1 MSDPARKLFRPTVRP
16 RLQRAGQAERD
27 RHADVA
33 IRPDD
38 LILPLFVRDGRNI
51 NHPVSSMPG
60 VSQMS
65 VDVAVDAMRAS
76 IDAGLRRFIFFG
88 IIDSAKKDATG
99 SAALD
104 PDNPVCSVIR
114 AAREADLDAEL
125 IADLCFC
132 EYTDHGHCGVL
143 HDDPDIT
150 VDNDATLDLIGQQ
163 AAVLAASGVDWVA
176 PSGMMDGQVGAI
188 RQALDADGHEAVK
201 ILSYSVKYASASYG
215 PFREAGEGSPQF
227 GDRRGYQ
234 MDYRRSDE
242 WRKEL
247 ELDLDEGAD
256 AVMVKPAIAYL
267 DIIRQMRDATPKEIP
282 VAAYHVSGEYSMIH
296 AAADRGWAD
305 LKQLAL
311 EHTTAIRRAG
321 TDWIITYFARQLLDW
336 V

>member
-1 MSDPARKLFRPTVRP
+1 
-16 RLQRAGQAERD
+16 
-27 RHADVA
+27 
-33 IRPDD
+33 
-38 LILPLFVRDGRNI
+38 
-51 NHPVSSMPG
+51 MPG

-65 VDVAVDAMRAS
+65 PDVAVKTMRACL
-76 IDAGLRRFIFFG
+76 DTGLRRFMLFG
-88 IIDSAKKDATG
+88 ITEPDKKDATG

-104 PDNPVCSVIR
+104 ANNPVNQTIR
-114 AAREADLDAEL
+114 AVREADLDAEL
-125 IADLCFC
+125 FADLCFC

-150 VDNDATLDLIGQQ
+150 VDNDATLDLLGQQ
-163 AAVLAASGVDWVA
+163 ARVLAESGVDWVA

-188 RQALDADGHEAVK
+188 RQALDSATHEAVK

-215 PFREAGEGSPQF
+215 PFREAGEGSPPF

-234 MDYRRSDE
+234 MDFRRTDE
-242 WRKEL
+242 WRTEL
-247 ELDLDEGAD
+247 QLDLDEGAD

-267 DIIRQMRDATPKEIP
+267 DIIRQMRDATPNDTP

-305 LKQLAL
+305 LQALAI

-321 TDWIITYFARQLLDW
+321 ADWIITYFARQWMDW
-336 V
+336 L